1 MKNVKAVSLSVGAMV
16 LLILADQAVK
26 LEVRRNVPLGQRTVL
41 VPNLLELTHTRNDGV
56 SFGFLAE
63 LPGWLLVGIS
73 VAAILV
79 LAFFW
84 VTRRKSLNRMSHLA
98 FLLILP
104 GAIGNL
110 IDRALFGAV
119 TDYLHFRFY
128 STSFF
133 VNNLADM
140 LISAGVVAFLI
151 GAMRGERSRAA
162 HHRAARTLSQG
173 RDWTSQ
179 RRAATPGDTTSVESL

>member
-26 LEVRRNVPLGQRTVL
+26 LAVRRNVPLGQRTVL
-41 VPNLLELTHTRNDGV
+41 VPNLLELTHTTNDGV

-63 LPGWLLVGIS
+63 LPGWLLVAVS
-73 VAAILV
+73 LAAIV
-79 LAFFW
+79 MLAFFW
-84 VTRRKSLNRMSHLA
+84 VTRWKNLNRMSHLA

-110 IDRALFGAV
+110 IDRAVFGAV

-151 GAMRGERSRAA
+151 GAMRGEGHKPRAA
-162 HHRAARTLSQG
+162 PSKGPART
-173 RDWTSQ
+173 
-179 RRAATPGDTTSVESL
+179 

>member
-1 MKNVKAVSLSVGAMV
+1 MTNVKAVSLSVGVMV
-16 LLILADQAVK
+16 LLVLADQAVK

-41 VPNLLELTHTRNDGV
+41 IPNLLELTHTKNDGV
-56 SFGFLAE
+56 SFGLLAD
-63 LPGWLLVGIS
+63 LPGWLLVGVS
-73 VAAILV
+73 LAAIV
-79 LAFFW
+79 MLAFFW
-84 VTRRKSLNRMSHLA
+84 VTRREKLNGMSHLA

-110 IDRALFGAV
+110 IDRALLGAV

-133 VNNLADM
+133 VNNLADI

-151 GAMRGERSRAA
+151 GAVRGEGRKSPTGPSKGP
-162 HHRAARTLSQG
+162 ART
-173 RDWTSQ
+173 
-179 RRAATPGDTTSVESL
+179 

>member
-1 MKNVKAVSLSVGAMV
+1 MA

-26 LEVRRNVPLGQRTVL
+26 LEVRRSVPFGQRTVL
-41 VPNLLELTHTRNDGV
+41 IPNLLELTHTKNDGV
-56 SFGFLAE
+56 SFGFLAG
-63 LPGWLLVGIS
+63 LPGWVLVAVS
-73 VAAILV
+73 MAAIVMLT
-79 LAFFW
+79 FFW
-84 VTRRKSLNRMSHLA
+84 VTRREKLNGMSHLA

-110 IDRALFGAV
+110 IDRAFLGAV

-133 VNNLADM
+133 VNNLADI

-151 GAMRGERSRAA
+151 GAMRGEGNQPPTSPSKGS
-162 HHRAARTLSQG
+162 ART
-173 RDWTSQ
+173 
-179 RRAATPGDTTSVESL
+179 